1 MTDTA
6 QQSTAADSVE
16 AEHSPDVNV
25 NRPKR
30 SNRGQPMYD
39 QTKRRKTASKEGEG
53 KSAVVANKADGGSGR
68 GRVTLAQTVVVGRVY
83 IQRMERTGM
92 DRRDA
97 GRPPREP
104 G

>member
-1 MTDTA
+1 M
-6 QQSTAADSVE
+6 
-16 AEHSPDVNV
+16 

-30 SNRGQPMYD
+30 SNRGQPVYYP
-39 QTKRRKTASKEGEG
+39 KKHRKTTHTTEKENG
-53 KSAVVANKADGGSGR
+53 KAQKKQVDDGSGK
-68 GRVTLAQTVVVGRVY
+68 GRVALENTIVVGRVY
-83 IQRMERTGM
+83 IQRMERTGK

>member
-1 MTDTA
+1 M
-6 QQSTAADSVE
+6 
-16 AEHSPDVNV
+16 NV

-30 SNRGQPMYD
+30 RRGQPVYYP
-39 QTKRRKTASKEGEG
+39 TKRVKTANADGEG
-53 KSAVVANKADGGSGR
+53 KSAVVARRADNGSGR
-68 GRVTLAQTVVVGRVY
+68 GRVPLAQTVVVGRVY

-92 DRRDA
+92 ERRDA